1 MRKRGFEVVSKYNN
15 KDINLPKRATKGSA
29 GYDMESAEN
38 ITIPSI
44 WQTLF
49 KTFFKYLADDG
60 SEFEEYKDVLQQSM
74 KPTMVSTG
82 LKAYMQEGEVL
93 KLYNRSSN
101 PIKRGLVL
109 SNGIGVVD
117 EDFFNNKND
126 EGNIKVQFI
135 NFFPFDVKIKKG
147 ERICQ
152 GIFEQYLL
160 VDNDIAEGTRVGG
173 HGSTNDKN

>member
-1 MRKRGFEVVSKYNN
+1 MRQRGFEVVSKYKN
-15 KDINLPKRATKGSA
+15 KNINLPKRATKGSA
-29 GYDMESAEN
+29 GYDMESAED

-60 SEFEEYKDVLQQSM
+60 SEFEEYKDVLMQSM
-74 KPTMVSTG
+74 KPTLVSTG

-101 PIKRGLVL
+101 PIKRGLAL
-109 SNGIGVVD
+109 SNGNGIID
-117 EDFFNNKND
+117 EDFYGNKSD
-126 EGNIKVQFI
+126 EGCIKAQFI

-160 VDNDIAEGTRVGG
+160 ADGDEATAERQGG
-173 HGSTNDKN
+173 FGSTGKN